1 MSIST
6 LLVYRALSG
15 GEERGKLYGRILFLA
30 CDFNFY
36 YIQCKKR
43 EKIIKPFWTAAGTS
57 AETGAEIDQSAQ
69 VVFLTVTFRKNT
81 DIRWKEE
88 LWKWKKQ
95 FRGKTTGNERKNKE
109 ARKQREADLQAVFD
123 ENQIVAAAKVN
134 TREVELD
141 NDRDA
146 EEEHLMDAVYD
157 AMIKGPHNSMDFQR
171 DFIAEGMD
179 MLNSFDL

>member
-1 MSIST
+1 MAGFCFWLVILIFIIFSVRKGRKSSNRSEQPPVHPQRPERKST
-6 LLVYRALSG
+6 SPHRSYSSQSHS
-15 GEERGKLYGRILFLA
+15 EKPQTSTGKKNYGS
-30 CDFNFY
+30 
-36 YIQCKKR
+36 
-43 EKIIKPFWTAAGTS
+43 E
-57 AETGAEIDQSAQ
+57 QSSSVA
-69 VVFLTVTFRKNT
+69 
-81 DIRWKEE
+81 
-88 LWKWKKQ
+88 
-95 FRGKTTGNERKNKE
+95 KTTGNERKNKE

>member
-1 MSIST
+1 MAGFCFWLVILISIIFSVRKGRKSSNHSEQPPVHPQRPERKST
-6 LLVYRALSG
+6 SPHRSYSSQSHAEKPQRSA
-15 GEERGKLYGRILFLA
+15 GKKNYGS
-30 CDFNFY
+30 
-36 YIQCKKR
+36 
-43 EKIIKPFWTAAGTS
+43 EKSSSVA
-57 AETGAEIDQSAQ
+57 
-69 VVFLTVTFRKNT
+69 
-81 DIRWKEE
+81 
-88 LWKWKKQ
+88 
-95 FRGKTTGNERKNKE
+95 KTTGNERKNKE

>member
-1 MSIST
+1 MAGFYFW
-6 LLVYRALSG
+6 LVILIFIIFSVRKGRKSSNRSEQPPVHPQRPERTERAPEPKAASPH
-15 GEERGKLYGRILFLA
+15 RSYSSQPQA
-30 CDFNFY
+30 
-36 YIQCKKR
+36 
-43 EKIIKPFWTAAGTS
+43 EKPQTS
-57 AETGAEIDQSAQ
+57 AG
-69 VVFLTVTFRKNT
+69 RKNYGSG
-81 DIRWKEE
+81 KSSSVA
-88 LWKWKKQ
+88 
-95 FRGKTTGNERKNKE
+95 KTTGNERKNKE

>member
-1 MSIST
+1 MEVKKAVPWQKRPET
-6 LLVYRALSG
+6 K
-15 GEERGKLYGRILFLA
+15 ERI
-30 CDFNFY
+30 
-36 YIQCKKR
+36 KKHGNR
-43 EKIIKPFWTAAGTS
+43 EKRICRLYLMK
-57 AETGAEIDQSAQ
+57 
-69 VVFLTVTFRKNT
+69 
-81 DIRWKEE
+81 IR
-88 LWKWKKQ
+88 LW
-95 FRGKTTGNERKNKE
+95 
-109 ARKQREADLQAVFD
+109 L
-123 ENQIVAAAKVN
+123 AAKVN

>member
-1 MSIST
+1 MAGFCFW
-6 LLVYRALSG
+6 LVILIFIIFSVRKGRKSSNRS
-15 GEERGKLYGRILFLA
+15 EQPPVHPQRPERKSASPHRSYSSQSHSEKTQTSVGKKNYGS
-30 CDFNFY
+30 
-36 YIQCKKR
+36 
-43 EKIIKPFWTAAGTS
+43 EKSSSVA
-57 AETGAEIDQSAQ
+57 
-69 VVFLTVTFRKNT
+69 
-81 DIRWKEE
+81 
-88 LWKWKKQ
+88 
-95 FRGKTTGNERKNKE
+95 KTTGNKRKNKE

-179 MLNSFDL
+179 MLNSFEL

>member
-1 MSIST
+1 MAGFCFWLVILIFIIFSVRKGRKSSNHSEQPPVHQQRPERKSTSPHMSYSSQSH
-6 LLVYRALSG
+6 A
-15 GEERGKLYGRILFLA
+15 EKL
-30 CDFNFY
+30 
-36 YIQCKKR
+36 Q
-43 EKIIKPFWTAAGTS
+43 TS
-57 AETGAEIDQSAQ
+57 AGK
-69 VVFLTVTFRKNT
+69 KNYGSE
-81 DIRWKEE
+81 KSSSVA
-88 LWKWKKQ
+88 
-95 FRGKTTGNERKNKE
+95 KTTGNERKNKE

>member
-1 MSIST
+1 MAGFCFW
-6 LLVYRALSG
+6 LVILIFIIFSVRKGRKSSNRS
-15 GEERGKLYGRILFLA
+15 EQPPVHPQRPERKSASSHRSYSSQSHA
-30 CDFNFY
+30 
-36 YIQCKKR
+36 
-43 EKIIKPFWTAAGTS
+43 EKPQTS
-57 AETGAEIDQSAQ
+57 AGK
-69 VVFLTVTFRKNT
+69 KNYGSE
-81 DIRWKEE
+81 KSS
-88 LWKWKKQ
+88 
-95 FRGKTTGNERKNKE
+95 FVAKTTGNERKNKE

>member
-1 MSIST
+1 MPS
-6 LLVYRALSG
+6 
-15 GEERGKLYGRILFLA
+15 
-30 CDFNFY
+30 
-36 YIQCKKR
+36 
-43 EKIIKPFWTAAGTS
+43 WTCS
-57 AETGAEIDQSAQ
+57 
-69 VVFLTVTFRKNT
+69 
-81 DIRWKEE
+81 
-88 LWKWKKQ
+88 
-95 FRGKTTGNERKNKE
+95 TGNERKNKE

>member
-1 MSIST
+1 MAGFCFWLVILIFIIFSVRKGRKSSNHSEQPPVHPQRPERKST
-6 LLVYRALSG
+6 SPHRSYSSQSHSEKTQTSV
-15 GEERGKLYGRILFLA
+15 GKKNYGS
-30 CDFNFY
+30 
-36 YIQCKKR
+36 
-43 EKIIKPFWTAAGTS
+43 EKSSSVA
-57 AETGAEIDQSAQ
+57 
-69 VVFLTVTFRKNT
+69 
-81 DIRWKEE
+81 
-88 LWKWKKQ
+88 
-95 FRGKTTGNERKNKE
+95 KTTGNERKNKE

-146 EEEHLMDAVYD
+146 EEEQLMDAVYD

>member
-1 MSIST
+1 MAGFCFW
-6 LLVYRALSG
+6 LVILIFIIFSVRKGRKSSNHSEQPPVHPQRPERTERAP
-15 GEERGKLYGRILFLA
+15 ERKSASPHRSYSLQSYA
-30 CDFNFY
+30 
-36 YIQCKKR
+36 
-43 EKIIKPFWTAAGTS
+43 EKPQTS
-57 AETGAEIDQSAQ
+57 AGK
-69 VVFLTVTFRKNT
+69 KNYGSE
-81 DIRWKEE
+81 KSSSVA
-88 LWKWKKQ
+88 
-95 FRGKTTGNERKNKE
+95 KTTGNERKNKE